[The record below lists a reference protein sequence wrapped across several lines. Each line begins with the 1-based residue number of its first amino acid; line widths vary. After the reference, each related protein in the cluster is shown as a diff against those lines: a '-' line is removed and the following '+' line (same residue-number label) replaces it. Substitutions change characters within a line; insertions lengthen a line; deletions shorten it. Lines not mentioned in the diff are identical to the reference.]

1 MKRLVQATSTMPSA
15 TDAPRRSAHPN
26 ATFPQPDERRGGRR
40 LRRWRSS
47 ACHASAAVPSQG
59 LTLPLLS
66 KSGIIAA
73 HSPHCNYASIER
85 SVLSPHCNRQ
95 NFNPSEFSTSNLL
108 WRSCVL
114 LRINLNMKQSKQHFV
129 IIEMY
134 RAPSHRGE
142 LGSACIACKRRST
155 P

>member
-15 TDAPRRSAHPN
+15 TATPRRSAHPN

-47 ACHASAAVPSQG
+47 ACHHPPPR
-59 LTLPLLS
+59 LP
-66 KSGIIAA
+66 KD
-73 HSPHCNYASIER
+73 SPCRCCRNRESSPPIRRTVTNASIER
-85 SVLSPHCNRQ
+85 SVLSPHRNRQ
-95 NFNPSEFSTSNLL
+95 CLNQSEFSASNLL

-114 LRINLNMKQSKQHFV
+114 LRINLNMKQSKQHFA